1 MLITTT
7 PTVEGQRVIHDRG
20 LVTGEAI
27 IGANLFRDMRASMR
41 DIVGGRSKAYE
52 EALAKA
58 RLAATDEMVKRAVSM
73 NANAVIGV
81 DLDYEVCGDGEMML
95 VSVSGT
101 AVLLD
106 GQPPKQD
113 LPPISHERL
122 QRPSILQG

>member
-7 PTVEGQRVIHDRG
+7 PSVEGQSVIHYRG

-27 IGANLFRDMRASMR
+27 IGANIFRDMLASMR

-52 EALAKA
+52 EALEKA
-58 RLAATDEMVKRAVSM
+58 RNAATEEMIRRAVAM
-73 NANAVIGV
+73 NANAVLAV
-81 DLDYEVCGDGEMML
+81 DLDYEVFGDGGMML

-106 GQPPKQD
+106 GQMPKRD
-113 LPPISHERL
+113 LPPTSR
-122 QRPSILQG
+122 

>member
-7 PTVEGQRVIHDRG
+7 PNVEGQQVIHYRG

-27 IGANLFRDMRASMR
+27 IGANIFRDLLSSMR

-52 EALAKA
+52 EALEKT
-58 RLAATDEMVKRAVSM
+58 RHAATEEMISRAIALK
-73 NANAVIGV
+73 ANAVIGV
-81 DLDYEVCGDGEMML
+81 DLDYEVFGEGGMML

-106 GQPPKQD
+106 GQMPQRD
-113 LPPISHERL
+113 LPPTQH
-122 QRPSILQG
+122 

>member
-7 PTVEGQRVIHDRG
+7 PTVEGQRVIHYRG

-27 IGANLFRDMRASMR
+27 IGANIFRDLLASMR
-41 DIVGGRSKAYE
+41 DIVGGRSRAYE
-52 EALAKA
+52 EALEKA
-58 RLAATDEMVKRAVSM
+58 RQAATEEMIKRALGM

-81 DLDYEVCGDGEMML
+81 DLDYEVFGDGGMML

-106 GQPPKQD
+106 GQMPQRD
-113 LPPISHERL
+113 LPPIR
-122 QRPSILQG
+122 R

>member
-7 PTVEGQRVIHDRG
+7 PNVEGQQVIHYRG

-27 IGANLFRDMRASMR
+27 IGANIFRDLLASMR

-52 EALAKA
+52 EALEKT
-58 RLAATDEMVKRAVSM
+58 RHAATEEMISRAIALK
-73 NANAVIGV
+73 ANAVIGV
-81 DLDYEVCGDGEMML
+81 DLDYEVFGEGGMML

-106 GQPPKQD
+106 GQMPQRD
-113 LPPISHERL
+113 LPPHPALISYA
-122 QRPSILQG
+122 

>member
-1 MLITTT
+1 ML
-7 PTVEGQRVIHDRG
+7 
-20 LVTGEAI
+20 
-27 IGANLFRDMRASMR
+27 ASMR
-41 DIVGGRSKAYE
+41 DIAGGRSKAYE

-73 NANAVIGV
+73 NANVVIGV
-81 DLDYEVCGDGEMML
+81 DLDYEVCGDGGMMI
-95 VSVSGT
+95 SMSGT